1 MGVTGPGSPGPA
13 LSPRKEEKE
22 VGSWNQ
28 HVSKKLFV
36 PPSAVWLW
44 AGLNHG
50 MGIISIPMEM
60 LEKTSE
66 LRVMI

>member
-1 MGVTGPGSPGPA
+1 MGNWARLAWASTESQEEGEGGGKLEPA
-13 LSPRKEEKE
+13 HP
-22 VGSWNQ
+22 N
-28 HVSKKLFV
+28 KLFV

-50 MGIISIPMEM
+50 MGTISIPME
-60 LEKTSE
+60 LLKKTSE

>member
-1 MGVTGPGSPGPA
+1 MGEEEGGIVNKQSGEGEGGGKLEPA
-13 LSPRKEEKE
+13 HP
-22 VGSWNQ
+22 N
-28 HVSKKLFV
+28 KLFV

-50 MGIISIPMEM
+50 MGTISIPME
-60 LEKTSE
+60 LLKKTSE

>member
-13 LSPRKEEKE
+13 LSPRRKEKE

-28 HVSKKLFV
+28 HFSNKLFV
-36 PPSAVWLW
+36 PLSAVWLW

-50 MGIISIPMEM
+50 MGITSIPME
-60 LEKTSE
+60 LLKKTSE
-66 LRVMI
+66 LRVTI